1 MINFALLTSF
11 ALCCMLLGGSPL
23 VLFEVEFF
31 LGKKSRS
38 IRSSGYMI
46 VVS

>member
-23 VLFEVEFF
+23 VRFEVEFTP
-31 LGKKSRS
+31 GKKSHP
-38 IRSSGYMI
+38 IRSTGYMI